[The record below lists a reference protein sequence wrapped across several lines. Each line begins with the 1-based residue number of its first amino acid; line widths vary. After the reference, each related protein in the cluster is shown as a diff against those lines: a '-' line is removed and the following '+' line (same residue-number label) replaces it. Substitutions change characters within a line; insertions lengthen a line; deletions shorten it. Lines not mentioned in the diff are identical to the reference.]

1 MNKKSASNLLSLSA
15 NAVRPYELPIK
26 RARLAEPSLS
36 VMPVSSAQAHNFTN
50 N

>member
-15 NAVRPYELPIK
+15 NTVRPYELPIK

-36 VMPVSSAQAHNFTN
+36 LMPVSNAQTANLAN